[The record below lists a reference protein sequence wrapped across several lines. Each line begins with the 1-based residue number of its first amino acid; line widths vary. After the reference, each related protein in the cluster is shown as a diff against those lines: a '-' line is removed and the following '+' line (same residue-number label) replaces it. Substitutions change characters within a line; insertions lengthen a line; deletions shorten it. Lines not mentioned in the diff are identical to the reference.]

1 MRYKPDHKTETHK
14 KIVEDAAR
22 RFRDE
27 GLTGAGVAVVMR
39 DTGLTHGGFY
49 KHFGSKNDLLVESI
63 GEAFREMG
71 ARLLRAAE
79 QFPPETAWKAVVT
92 EYLSPDHCK
101 APERGCPMAALAP
114 ELARSEPEVK
124 KRILEEM
131 VRYKDQLVPFMPGR
145 RAVDRERAF
154 FVIFST
160 MIGAIEMARMMPDPA
175 ARQRILTQTRD
186 FLLKSF

>member
-1 MRYKPDHKTETHK
+1 MRYKPDHKMETHK

-27 GLTGAGVAVVMR
+27 GLTGAGVAAVMR

-49 KHFGSKNDLLVESI
+49 KHFGGKDELLAESI
-63 GEAFREMG
+63 GEAFGQMG
-71 ARLLRAAE
+71 ARLVSAAE
-79 QFPPETAWKAVVT
+79 RSPRTAPWKAIVT
-92 EYLSPDHCK
+92 EYLSLDHCNL
-101 APERGCPMAALAP
+101 PGQGCPLAALAP

-124 KRILEEM
+124 GRVLEEM
-131 VRYKDQLVPFMPGR
+131 VKYKDQLIPFMPGR
-145 RAVDRERAF
+145 RAADRERAF

-160 MIGAIEMARMMPDPA
+160 MIGAIEMARMMPDG
-175 ARQRILTQTRD
+175 ARQRVLTQIKD

>member
-1 MRYKPDHKTETHK
+1 MRYKPEHKTETHK

-27 GLTGAGVAVVMR
+27 GLTGAGVANVMR

-49 KHFGSKNDLLVESI
+49 KHFASKNDLLVESI

-71 ARLLRAAE
+71 ARLVRAAE
-79 QFPPETAWKAVVT
+79 QSPPGTAWKAVVT
-92 EYLSPDHCK
+92 EYLGLDHCNLT
-101 APERGCPMAALAP
+101 ERGCPMAALAP

-124 KRILEEM
+124 KRIVEEM
-131 VRYKDQLVPFMPGR
+131 VKYKDQLVRFMPGR
-145 RAVDRERAF
+145 RATDRERAF

-175 ARQRILTQTRD
+175 AKQRILTQTRD